1 NSGSCISSIPRI
13 GLSAQ
18 GHEHDISNAP
28 LAKPVYTVPKIN
40 SLLALK
46 VTFRGVNHRRTLH
59 ERIRT
64 GDGAEIGKR
73 WSATKTKAEGDRQD
87 YRRKQKPFNGTLLL
101 RAARRTAALI
111 THLPAMEA
119 PRATL

>member
-40 SLLALK
+40 SLLDDSTA
-46 VTFRGVNHRRTLH
+46 RGRRARGAAVNGARGAGN
-59 ERIRT
+59 ERC
-64 GDGAEIGKR
+64 
-73 WSATKTKAEGDRQD
+73 DR
-87 YRRKQKPFNGTLLL
+87 
-101 RAARRTAALI
+101 
-111 THLPAMEA
+111 
-119 PRATL
+119 